1 MEACAGVLQRVWC
14 RVSGLL
20 VHAGLLGVLIGE
32 YVKPGYK
39 LRKRAHIGLP
49 ELRTKKQEPRTK
61 KQEART
67 KQQETK
73 NKKASKGEVCFPV
86 SQLPHLGFASH
97 LLH

>member
-1 MEACAGVLQRVWC
+1 MQVCFNEYWR

-39 LRKRAHIGLP
+39 LRKRAHLGLP

-73 NKKASKGEVCFPV
+73 SKKASKGEVCFPV
-86 SQLPHLGFASH
+86 LQLPHLGSASH